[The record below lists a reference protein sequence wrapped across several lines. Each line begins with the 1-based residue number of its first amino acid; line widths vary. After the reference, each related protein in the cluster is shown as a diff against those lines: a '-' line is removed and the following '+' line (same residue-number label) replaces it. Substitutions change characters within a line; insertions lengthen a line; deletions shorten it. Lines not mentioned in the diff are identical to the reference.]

1 MLLICALPGSRLL
14 DSNRAATVE
23 RVTPNKQH
31 WLAYSSNAR
40 VNVSTDSTTDT
51 GLGKD
56 RKVQIESF
64 DSYSELDDQLSIS
77 RLSFPLDDSYS
88 LPFQGTLMTSSLQ
101 TVEWPKTLKNFLQ
114 HLQSPH
120 DPVVL
125 VVADN
130 SFKPVLI
137 NWLIFSQLNLN
148 PPLKNVL
155 IVTNDDEL
163 CLFLAGKK
171 LNNCLSVPLSTLLQG
186 PVLNSLTHM
195 FNQKRSR
202 ITQLCLIRT
211 SVMRILNR
219 WGFDV
224 ANFDS
229 DAIILRNPL
238 PLLREYPGADI
249 VGTFGGGL
257 PQPLRI
263 EWGLVLCMGAIV
275 VRSTSATGDK
285 QSRIYMHYNYS
296 LV

>member
-56 RKVQIESF
+56 RLSHS
-64 DSYSELDDQLSIS
+64 DSQLDDQLSIS

-88 LPFQGTLMTSSLQ
+88 LPFQGTVMPSSLQ

-114 HLQSPH
+114 HLQSPR

-125 VVADN
+125 VAADDAY
-130 SFKPVLI
+130 KLALI
-137 NWLIFSQLNLN
+137 NWLISSQVNLEA
-148 PPLKNVL
+148 PLENVL
-155 IVTNDDEL
+155 IVTYDDKL
-163 CLFLAGKK
+163 CLFLASKHF
-171 LNNCLSVPLSTLLQG
+171 NNCLSVPISTVLQGSTLSFFKHHKNTGMFPL
-186 PVLNSLTHM
+186 LT
-195 FNQKRSR
+195 
-202 ITQLCLIRT
+202 IRVT
-211 SVMRILNR
+211 VMRILNR
-219 WGFDV
+219 WGFDA

-238 PLLREYPGADI
+238 PLFRKYPDMDI
-249 VGTFGGGL
+249 VGTYGGGL
-257 PQPLRI
+257 PKKLQQQ
-263 EWGLVLCMGAIV
+263 WGLVLCMGAIV
-275 VRSTSATGDK
+275 VRSTAATGK
-285 QSRIYMHYNYS
+285 NTVEPFYILRGHP
-296 LV
+296 